1 MSHFYKIENLLI
13 GKYSAESVG
22 KIISTKN
29 HEISAL
35 YKKHKKIPK
44 EIKSLI

>member
-29 HEISAL
+29 HKISAL
-35 YKKHKKIPK
+35 YKNTRKFPKKL
-44 EIKSLI
+44 SL